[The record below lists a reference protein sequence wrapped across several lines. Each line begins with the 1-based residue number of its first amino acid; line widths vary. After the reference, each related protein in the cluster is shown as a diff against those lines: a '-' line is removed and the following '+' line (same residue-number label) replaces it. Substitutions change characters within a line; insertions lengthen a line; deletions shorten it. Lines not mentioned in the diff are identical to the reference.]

1 MRDSLTYLPAMDE
14 DIRWTAEG
22 SGLGLRS
29 HFHLQL
35 SIVRQECLKDL
46 KDHELKSPRLR
57 FDYLT
62 LEFDEVNFRSSN
74 TSSGV
79 VCSRHGNGLKH
90 GKGPCFLR
98 PLNERW
104 KYKVKHSHVYMSTYD
119 MCRDIHILYA
129 YILDQHKSNSNTK
142 GLRREI
148 AFELLAVRNLLI
160 SQFPQGF
167 FSCPVW
173 FSLFSVVM
181 SRYWNCLSWYPCRFD
196 CLNFSSR
203 TRFPG
208 EGAWTQKQVHPE
220 CR

>member
-1 MRDSLTYLPAMDE
+1 MFAFHRFFHCTNQSPRFPMSDNFWSFNQEPESMMRDSLTYLPAMDE

-104 KYKVKHSHVYMSTYD
+104 KYKVKHSHVYMSTYVYNIYIYTD

-129 YILDQHKSNSNTK
+129 YTFWINT
-142 GLRREI
+142 RVI
-148 AFELLAVRNLLI
+148 ATPR
-160 SQFPQGF
+160 G
-167 FSCPVW
+167 
-173 FSLFSVVM
+173 
-181 SRYWNCLSWYPCRFD
+181 
-196 CLNFSSR
+196 
-203 TRFPG
+203 
-208 EGAWTQKQVHPE
+208 
-220 CR
+220 